1 MNTLPS
7 SGQQVLRGEQKDR
20 LFSKRM
26 SMQLV
31 EQLLHGALLTR
42 VGEKD
47 QDPPL
52 QCRGMLP
59 MCIVSGSRK
68 LQGRST
74 GYRLKLNGN
83 MHAVQ
88 EPKLPISLQETRKI
102 LLLLVYLRRFLDPTQ
117 QVLHPV

>member
-1 MNTLPS
+1 MNTWPS

-26 SMQLV
+26 SMQLA

-42 VGEKD
+42 VGKKN
-47 QDPPL
+47 QAPQL

-59 MCIVSGSRK
+59 MCIVSGFRK
-68 LQGRST
+68 LQVKST

-88 EPKLPISLQETRKI
+88 EPKLPIFLQETRKI
-102 LLLLVYLRRFLDPTQ
+102 LLLLVY
-117 QVLHPV
+117 

>member
-1 MNTLPS
+1 MNTWPS

-26 SMQLV
+26 SMQLA

-59 MCIVSGSRK
+59 MCIVSGLRK
-68 LQGRST
+68 LQVKST
-74 GYRLKLNGN
+74 GYRLKLNRK

-88 EPKLPISLQETRKI
+88 QPKLPTFLQETRKT
-102 LLLLVYLRRFLDPTQ
+102 LLLWNY
-117 QVLHPV
+117 